1 MTATSRIAS
10 VRRGSDGPFD
20 ARSVRRTTDNTPYYT
35 SLPTSVVEAF
45 NHVVHATP
53 DVEAVAEISGERL
66 TYAELWERG
75 GAVAGGLH
83 AAGIKPG
90 DRVAIDLPN
99 GVDWVIACVGI
110 FMRGAVVVP
119 VNTRLAAPERAQ
131 ILASSAV
138 SLVIDSG
145 TPAPGGAPYLYEGA
159 EPGDL
164 AAIFYTSGTTGR
176 SKGATSTHEALL
188 GVAEN

>member
-53 DVEAVAEISGERL
+53 DVEAVVEISGKRL

-83 AAGIKPG
+83 AAGSG
-90 DRVAIDLPN
+90 
-99 GVDWVIACVGI
+99 GG
-110 FMRGAVVVP
+110 RGA
-119 VNTRLAAPERAQ
+119 
-131 ILASSAV
+131 
-138 SLVIDSG
+138 
-145 TPAPGGAPYLYEGA
+145 
-159 EPGDL
+159 
-164 AAIFYTSGTTGR
+164 
-176 SKGATSTHEALL
+176 THSQPK
-188 GVAEN
+188 